1 MSEIVAGSLR
11 PDVRCFEL
19 LDKFH
24 LWLIAELAT
33 ALFFRLLIGR
43 SLFTLTQVFRAT
55 IGSFRAV
62 ARIWVEGH
70 ALIMEQEV
78 MTYSNPV
85 RIGII
90 GAGAVSDYHH
100 VPGIRLD
107 PRAELA
113 GVCDT
118 NEELLKQR
126 ASEWGLSKACNDP
139 VEFCADPDIDA
150 VIIATPNFSHCP
162 IALAAAQH
170 GKHVMCEKPLGLNA
184 GEVRDMY
191 QAARDAG
198 VVHMTAFTYRFAPAM
213 RFLKQLVTTGELGEL
228 RHFRSQRFLDWPET
242 SWGWRQYKDTA
253 GAGDLFDM
261 TIHRLDF
268 AVDLLGPLKS
278 VTGAVARFAPR
289 DTTTDGSVCP
299 PSNVDDWSSLIGE
312 FESGATGVWEGTTLA
327 KGYGLSG
334 FGHEWAE
341 INGSEASA
349 VYRLHEPNTLLFGKT
364 DADLA
369 PLPVPDEFLKPV
381 GSPRDIHEGVPATV
395 FRYDLV
401 WEFVSAITE
410 KRDAVPNF
418 YDGWYAQAIADSV
431 LQAHEE
437 RRWIDTPPPAR

>member
-1 MSEIVAGSLR
+1 LIRE
-11 PDVRCFEL
+11 PN
-19 LDKFH
+19 
-24 LWLIAELAT
+24 WLASVTRTKNCSA
-33 ALFFRLLIGR
+33 
-43 SLFTLTQVFRAT
+43 SV
-55 IGSFRAV
+55 
-62 ARIWVEGH
+62 H
-70 ALIMEQEV
+70 P
-78 MTYSNPV
+78 N
-85 RIGII
+85 
-90 GAGAVSDYHH
+90 GASA
-100 VPGIRLD
+100 
-107 PRAELA
+107 
-113 GVCDT
+113 
-118 NEELLKQR
+118 
-126 ASEWGLSKACNDP
+126 
-139 VEFCADPDIDA
+139 
-150 VIIATPNFSHCP
+150 NFSHRP

-191 QAARDAG
+191 EAARDAS

-213 RFLKQLVTTGELGEL
+213 RFLKHLVATGELGEL

-242 SWGWRQYKDTA
+242 SWGWRQYKDSA

-268 AVDLLGPLKS
+268 AIDLLGPLKS

-289 DTTTDGSVCP
+289 DMTTDGNACP
-299 PSNVDDWSSLIGE
+299 PSNVDDWSGLIGE

-341 INGSEASA
+341 INGSQASA

-364 DADLA
+364 GTDLA
-369 PLPVPDEFLKPV
+369 SLPVPDEFLKPTA
-381 GSPRDIHEGVPATV
+381 SPRDINDGIPATV

-410 KRDAVPNF
+410 KRDAVPSF
-418 YDGWYAQAIADSV
+418 YDGWYAQEIADCV
-431 LQAHEE
+431 LKSHED